1 MSLTPCCFYC
11 GQPLPQRAGF
21 RASHCPSARWVFCN
35 ANGERIASIR
45 RSFNTACHRAGLVD
59 FHIHDLRHTCAAWL
73 VSAGVALATVR
84 DLLGHTSI
92 TMTERYAHLA
102 PENIRAAVAVL
113 ESASRSGHASR
124 DEKEVKRG

>member
-73 VSAGVALATVR
+73 VSAGVALAAVR

-113 ESASRSGHASR
+113 ESASRSGHAGQMTG
-124 DEKEVKRG
+124 EVKCG